1 VSARCLETGIGRNY
15 NMPHKPINIALA
27 GVGGQGILTASDVL
41 AHAAMLA
48 GRAVKKSELHG
59 MAQRGG
65 SVVSHV
71 RTGELVH
78 SPVIPDASAGY
89 MLAFGRLE
97 ALRYAGLLAPG
108 ARVIMNRVEIHT
120 ISEYSGD
127 DYPEDVEHTL
137 DGLDAYVITVPGRQ
151 IAEGAGNARA
161 NGSVLLG
168 ALSTFLPMTPRNWAE
183 AFKRVLSPG
192 LLEVNIDAFRLGRSW
207 MSVRAK

>member
-1 VSARCLETGIGRNY
+1 MNNIV
-15 NMPHKPINIALA
+15 PHKPINIALS

-41 AHAAMLA
+41 AHAAVLA

-71 RTGELVH
+71 RIGELVH
-78 SPVIPDASAGY
+78 SPVIPDGSADY
-89 MLAFGRLE
+89 MLAFERLE

-108 ARVIMNRVEIHT
+108 ARVIMNRVELHT
-120 ISEYSGD
+120 ISEYSRNG
-127 DYPEDVEHTL
+127 YPEDVEGTL

-151 IAEGAGNARA
+151 IAEDAGNSRA

-168 ALSTFLPMTPRNWAE
+168 ALSTFLPMTPRHWAE
-183 AFKRVLSPG
+183 AFKLVLSPG
-192 LLEVNIDAFRLGRSW
+192 LLEVNVDAFRLGRSW
-207 MSVRAK
+207 MSVRAN